1 MTPYDAVLAGWG
13 ALAALMVVLWFI
25 QWRRHDASIVD
36 VGWTFGMGALA
47 IFYALV
53 IPPFSARQAV
63 VGTLAAGWAL
73 RLTVFLLRDRILG
86 KPEDGRYQTLRRDL
100 GSRAQPWFFGFFQM
114 QALAAV
120 AFSLPFLAAMRNP
133 AAPWTLFDIAAV
145 VVWAIAVT
153 GESIADAQLAGWR
166 ANPANRGRTCR
177 VGLWSWSRHPNYFF
191 EWLHWWTY
199 VLFAIGSPFVWIALF
214 GPAAM
219 LFLLF
224 RVTGIPTTEARALAS
239 RGDDYRDYQRTT
251 SVFVPLPPRAGR

>member
-13 ALAALMVVLWFI
+13 ALALLMVVLWFI

-63 VGTLAAGWAL
+63 VGTLAAAWAL

-133 AAPWTLFDIAAV
+133 ATPWTPFDIAAV

-153 GESIADAQLAGWR
+153 GESIADGQLARWR
-166 ANPANRGRTCR
+166 ANPAHRGRTCR